1 MSNRS
6 LCVEM
11 VIPVLCRAG
20 MEVVTANL
28 AQALRAN
35 GHDVGITCIEELGDL
50 GVDLQ
55 ASGFPVRVV
64 STPGVLPNFLPSSL
78 SEWFRRR
85 RPDVVHAHS
94 GTWLK
99 AITAAKF
106 AEVPRVILSA
116 HGTEAA
122 APWLMRQYQRYAAGR
137 AAGVVAV
144 SRPLQEYLTA
154 TLGVPSTRVHYVPNG
169 VMPAPVQAD
178 PQPEHRRKLDIPED
192 AWVVGCVARL
202 HPVKNHDLL
211 IDAFERLHRDVP
223 ESFLVLVGDGPCR
236 TPLEQRI
243 RDCGLS
249 GRVRITGVVP
259 DPGSYLRCMQV
270 KVLSSHSEGL
280 SVSLL
285 EAMATGVPVVATAVG
300 GTPDLL
306 EHGRLGTLV
315 PPSDA
320 ATLATALM
328 DIFRTPEA
336 FTAQVALAREAV
348 ATKYSVTA
356 MARAHEIIYTDGA
369 TGP

>member
-1 MSNRS
+1 MSSRS
-6 LCVEM
+6 LSIEM
-11 VIPVLCRAG
+11 VIPTLHRAG

-35 GHDVGITCIEELGDL
+35 GHEVGITCIEELGDL
-50 GVDLQ
+50 GLDLQ
-55 ASGFPVRVV
+55 ASGFPVRLV
-64 STPGVLPNFLPSSL
+64 STPGVLPNFLPSRL
-78 SEWFRRR
+78 SKWLRQR

-99 AITAAKF
+99 AICAARI
-106 AEVPRVILSA
+106 AGVPRVILSA
-116 HGTEAA
+116 HGTETAA
-122 APWLMRQYQRYAAGR
+122 QWLMRQYQRYAGGR

-154 TLGVPSTRVHYVPNG
+154 TLGVPARRVHYIPNG
-169 VMPAPVQAD
+169 VLPVPVQAD
-178 PQPEHRRKLDIPED
+178 PPPDHRRKLGIPED

-211 IDAFERLHRDVP
+211 IDAFDRLQREVP
-223 ESFLVLVGDGPCR
+223 ESFLLLVGDGPCR
-236 TPLEQRI
+236 TSLEQRI
-243 RDCGLS
+243 RDRGLS

-285 EAMATGVPVVATAVG
+285 EAMATGLPVVATAVG
-300 GTPDLL
+300 GTPGLL

-315 PPSDA
+315 PPGDA
-320 ATLATALM
+320 AAFAAALADVCRA
-328 DIFRTPEA
+328 PEA
-336 FTAQVALAREAV
+336 FNDQVALARKTV
-348 ATKYSVTA
+348 STKYSVAA
-356 MARAHEIIYTDGA
+356 MARAHEIVYTDGA
-369 TGP
+369 TFP